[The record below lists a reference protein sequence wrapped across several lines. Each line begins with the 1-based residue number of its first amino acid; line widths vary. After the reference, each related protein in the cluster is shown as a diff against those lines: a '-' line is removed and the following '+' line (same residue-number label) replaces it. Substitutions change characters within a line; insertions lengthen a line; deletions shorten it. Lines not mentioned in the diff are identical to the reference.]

1 MFWSALLTKLLATFV
16 AVYGWFITPISWNL
30 ALLVWGYALVAFLI
44 TDFLKVKIY
53 KLLDHSE
60 IIFRK

>member
-1 MFWSALLTKLLATFV
+1 V

-30 ALLVWGYALVAFLI
+30 ALMVWGYAIVAFLI

-53 KLLDHSE
+53 NIIDHAGV
-60 IIFRK
+60 IFAR